1 MMRHLVWVV
10 WDMGCSFALDLVS
23 RGDITARDR
32 ACNPLQGGNASPSGQ
47 HIRNYL
53 AQMRKIIARACR
65 AGITSAKI
73 SRRVRWQA
81 RVSIRSTEGYW
92 PNCRPMAV

>member
-10 WDMGCSFALDLVS
+10 WDMGCSFTLDLVS
-23 RGDITARDR
+23 RGDITVRDR
-32 ACNPLQGGNASPSGQ
+32 ACNPLQGGNASPSAR

-53 AQMRKIIARACR
+53 AQMRKIIARAR
-65 AGITSAKI
+65 RVAITSAKI
-73 SRRVRWQA
+73 NRRVRWRA

-92 PNCRPMAV
+92 RNCRPTGG